1 MQIKESAENY
11 LETILVLQEKQGH
24 VRSIDL
30 ANELNFKKSSI
41 SVAVKKL
48 RENGF
53 ITVDENGYITLEKTG
68 YEIASQIYDRHKTI
82 TNLLISTGVDK
93 ETAAEDA
100 CRIEHVISNESYQ
113 CLKNYFYKIGI

>member
-24 VRSIDL
+24 VHSVDL

-41 SVAVKKL
+41 SVAAKKL

-53 ITVDENGYITLEKTG
+53 ITVDENGFIPMEKAG
-68 YEIASQIYDRHKTI
+68 YEIAFQIYDRHKTI
-82 TNLLISTGVDK
+82 TNLLLSAGVNKDW
-93 ETAAEDA
+93 
-100 CRIEHVISNESYQ
+100 V
-113 CLKNYFYKIGI
+113 